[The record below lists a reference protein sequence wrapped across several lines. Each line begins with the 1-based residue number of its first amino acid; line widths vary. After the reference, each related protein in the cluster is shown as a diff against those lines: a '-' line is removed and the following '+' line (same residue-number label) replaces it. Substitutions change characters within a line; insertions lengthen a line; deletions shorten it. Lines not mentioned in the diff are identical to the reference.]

1 MRPQTVKK
9 PLYRERNLQIIFG
22 VALMVVLGVSSVTP
36 AFPEISVGLNI
47 SENEVGLLITLY
59 TLPGVLLTPLMG
71 VLADRLGRKEVLVP
85 SLFLFGVAGAACG
98 FTPDF
103 NLILALRF
111 LQGIGAASLAFLNI
125 TIIGDL
131 YSGRER
137 SEAVGYN
144 ESVISF
150 SEGVYPFIGGF
161 IAMFGWYY
169 PFYLPIVAVPI
180 GLVVLFYLRAP
191 QPENDL
197 RIKEYLRNAALS
209 FKSLEVIGLFVAII
223 LTFSIYYGVF
233 HSFFPF
239 FMKTFDASSS
249 TIGLFMTITFIS
261 TAITSTQL
269 GRLVKFFSVRIL
281 LVTGCAL
288 YCLSLLVIPVVPNI
302 EMLLFPVVLYGV
314 AQGINLPNLLAL
326 LTGLAPM
333 EHRAAFLS
341 INWVVVRF
349 GQTIGPLL
357 GGLVFGIW
365 GINAV
370 FYSGAILA
378 IAMLVVVALAIK

>member
-1 MRPQTVKK
+1 MKPHTVKE
-9 PLYRERNLQIIFG
+9 PLYKERNLQIIFG
-22 VALMVVLGVSSVTP
+22 VALMVVLGVSSITP
-36 AFPEISVGLNI
+36 AFPEIANGLNI
-47 SENEVGLLITLY
+47 SGNEVGLLITFY
-59 TLPGVLLTPLMG
+59 TLPGVLFTPVMG

-85 SLFLFGVAGAACG
+85 SLLLFGIAGAACG
-98 FTPDF
+98 LTHDF
-103 NLILALRF
+103 GTILVLRF
-111 LQGIGAASLAFLNI
+111 FQGIGAASLAFLNI
-125 TIIGDL
+125 TVIGDL
-131 YSGRER
+131 YSGKER

-144 ESVISF
+144 ESIISF
-150 SEGVYPFIGGF
+150 SEAIYPFIGGSV
-161 IAMFGWYY
+161 AMFGWYY

-180 GLVVLFYLRAP
+180 GFMVLFYLKAP
-191 QPENDL
+191 RPENDL

-209 FKSLEVIGLFVAII
+209 FKSLQVIGLFAAII
-223 LTFSIYYGVF
+223 LTFAIYYGVF

-239 FMKTFDASSS
+239 FMKKFDASSS
-249 TIGLFMTITFIS
+249 TIGLFMTLTFIS

-269 GRLVKFFSVRIL
+269 GRLVKFFSVRHL
-281 LVTGCAL
+281 LMAGSAL
-288 YCLSLLVIPVVPNI
+288 YCLSMLVLPMVPNMG
-302 EMLLFPVVLYGV
+302 MLLFPVIIYGI

-357 GGLVFGIW
+357 GGLAFGLW

-378 IAMLVVVALAIK
+378 IAMLAVVTLFIK

>member
-1 MRPQTVKK
+1 MKDTVKA
-9 PLYRERNLQIIFG
+9 PLYKERNLQVIFG
-22 VALMVVLGVSSVTP
+22 VALMVVLGVSTITP
-36 AFPEISVGLNI
+36 AFPEIAHGLDI
-47 SENEVGLLITLY
+47 SEKEVGLLITLY

-85 SLFLFGVAGAACG
+85 SLLLFGIAGSACG
-98 FTPDF
+98 LTHNF
-103 NLILALRF
+103 NLILVLRF
-111 LQGIGAASLAFLNI
+111 FQGIGAASLAFLNI
-125 TIIGDL
+125 TIIGDI

-161 IAMFGWYY
+161 IATLGWYY

-180 GLVVLFYLRAP
+180 GLMVLFYLKAP
-191 QPENDL
+191 QPENNL
-197 RIKEYLRNAALS
+197 RIKDYLRNAALS

-223 LTFSIYYGVF
+223 LTFAIYYGIF

-239 FMKTFDASSS
+239 FMKKFDASSS
-249 TIGLFMTITFIS
+249 TIGIFMAITFIS

-269 GRLVKFFSVRIL
+269 GRLVKFFSVRHL
-281 LVTGCAL
+281 LVTGCSL
-288 YCLSLLVIPVVPNI
+288 YCLSLLIIPAIGDV
-302 EMLLFPVVLYGV
+302 EMLLFPVIIYGV

-326 LTGLAPM
+326 LTGLAPT

-341 INWVVVRF
+341 INWVVVRS

-357 GGLVFGIW
+357 GGVVFGLG
-365 GINAV
+365 GINTV
-370 FYSGAILA
+370 FYSGAVLA
-378 IAMLVVVALAIK
+378 IVMLAVVVLSIK